1 MKPGS
6 HDDDRGVVFRCHHCG
21 AEASCRQGY
30 RDDLMIL
37 CPECGGEITRQFR
50 RAYFAGVSADIHARL
65 VARDNEPF
73 LSYLAAGWDET
84 NAG

>member
-1 MKPGS
+1 MKSGA

-30 RDDLMIL
+30 REDLVIL
-37 CPECGGEITRQFR
+37 CPECGGEVTRQFR

-73 LSYLAAGWDET
+73 LSYLDAGWGEP